1 MFPGRVSSFI
11 LLVPPGQY
19 FCIPL
24 FCDASGCLF
33 NVWVCKSRPVLVFCS
48 EYWLLGMLRTAFG
61 FVVDWRIVR
70 CLAIGYRFTS
80 CHMLFCLRHSLL
92 YVSILR
98 RYDNAI
104 HELALYFNSPQVFVF
119 LGLDSQ
125 YYWAQSS
132 EVGYT
137 CLRFSAMLRLRTI

>member
-1 MFPGRVSSFI
+1 MFPGSASSSI

-24 FCDASGCLF
+24 FRDASGCFLMFDFANLGLLLF
-33 NVWVCKSRPVLVFCS
+33 WS
-48 EYWLLGMLRTAFG
+48 EYWLLGMLCTAFG

-80 CHMLFCLRHSLL
+80 CHMLFCLRRSLL

-98 RYDNAI
+98 RYDNAV
-104 HELALYFNSPQVFVF
+104 HELTLYFNSPNLSYF
-119 LGLDSQ
+119 L
-125 YYWAQSS
+125 
-132 EVGYT
+132 V
-137 CLRFSAMLRLRTI
+137 